1 VGDSFKWLRMKTVVK
16 KTEGASSKKL
26 QDARNKGNLPRSKD
40 LSSALLLIVA
50 AATLYGTGTLL
61 AR

>member
-1 VGDSFKWLRMKTVVK
+1 MAENEDGGE
-16 KTEGASSKKL
+16 KTESASSKKL

-50 AATLYGTGTLL
+50 AATIYGTGTLL
-61 AR
+61 